1 MEALPSGGWLLS
13 KSLKHI
19 DHLSLS
25 ARQTVVT
32 TLVVHPLRM
41 IISVQDVAG
50 AFPLPLTD
58 SPINSLIPD
67 YYPTNID
74 YRISIIAQL
83 GMRIEL
89 EFVSSFLSVVF
100 LSTSSFFS
108 KPIRGY
114 NSYDINPDTI
124 SFDNTLDLEK
134 SMYFHACIPYF

>member
-1 MEALPSGGWLLS
+1 MHTSNDVNDTSYDYTPLTCAAGFVMEALPSGGWLLS

-58 SPINSLIPD
+58 SPINPL
-67 YYPTNID
+67 
-74 YRISIIAQL
+74 
-83 GMRIEL
+83 
-89 EFVSSFLSVVF
+89 V
-100 LSTSSFFS
+100 
-108 KPIRGY
+108 
-114 NSYDINPDTI
+114 PDTQLPD
-124 SFDNTLDLEK
+124 S
-134 SMYFHACIPYF
+134 